1 MLDLP
6 LSGQPRLVLEHGAI
20 AASSFPA
27 NYAGTHRNGFWVL
40 NLLAGDGE
48 LELGGATV
56 RYAAGWAVFTPP
68 GVTHQWRNRRRVPF
82 IHAHFRASGDAV
94 GVPLAQ
100 DLAARAAATRGQL
113 LEAARRVGAEPE
125 RASVAL
131 WHLLWGLSATP
142 LRPAAPVHHPL
153 VRRLLDLLVSSEEVA
168 PSPPSLARRLGV
180 TPRHLNRLC
189 VAAFGL
195 PLGAWLRRNRLQRAR
210 QLLTE
215 TDWPVARVAAET
227 GFTDLQHFNKAMRA
241 FTGRAPR
248 ALR

>member
-6 LSGQPRLVLEHGAI
+6 LSGQPRLVLVHGAI
-20 AASSFPA
+20 APSSFPA
-27 NYAGTHRNGFWVL
+27 GYRGSHRNAFWVL
-40 NLLAGDGE
+40 NVLDGAGE
-48 LELGGATV
+48 LELDGRLV
-56 RYAAGWAVFTPP
+56 PYAAGWAVFTPP
-68 GVTHQWRNRRRVPF
+68 GMSHVWRNLRRVPF

-100 DLAARAAATRGQL
+100 DLAGRAGAVRDAL
-113 LEAARRVGAEPE
+113 LDAGRRVGAEPE

-131 WHLLWGLSATP
+131 WHLLWELSATP
-142 LRPAAPVHHPL
+142 LRPAAPVHHPV
-153 VRRLLDLLVSSEEVA
+153 VRRLLDLLVSAEGGA
-168 PSPPSLARRLGV
+168 PSPPALARCLGV

-195 PLGAWLRRNRLQRAR
+195 PLAAWLRRNRLQRAR
-210 QLLTE
+210 QLLADTA
-215 TDWPVARVAAET
+215 WPVARIAAET